1 MEYYVS
7 HIPCPSFPGKL
18 YLSGVNGLDYL
29 KELKISYI
37 ISLFP
42 PLQNQSIPEN
52 IRHDIY
58 SIPDLGSFEHQL
70 KMNEIL
76 NKTTQKL
83 FDHLSNGENVLV
95 HCFAGISRSATV
107 VIDFISTYE
116 KGLIDPTKSKDL
128 VKSVITYV
136 RKFREQ
142 INPNSGFQQLLLNR
156 HPLKPPT

>member
-29 KELKISYI
+29 KQLKISYI

-42 PLQNQSIPEN
+42 PLQNQSIPED
-52 IRHDIY
+52 IIHDIY
-58 SIPDLGSFEHQL
+58 NIPDLGSFEHQL

-76 NKTTQKL
+76 DTTTQKL
-83 FDHLSNGENVLV
+83 FDHLSKGENVLV
-95 HCFAGISRSATV
+95 HCFAGISRSSTV
-107 VIDFISTYE
+107 VIDFIATYE
-116 KGLIDPTKSKDL
+116 KGLIDPTRPIA
-128 VKSVITYV
+128 SVITHI

-142 INPNSGFQQLLLNR
+142 INPNIGFQQLLLNR
-156 HPLKPPT
+156 HPLKPPP